1 MDFAI
6 LINNGGCGEMT
17 FDQAG
22 DIMNN
27 VFLSLSIEK
36 GSFFA
41 APGFGMVRRERMKNT
56 GKNARLIRDDAA
68 AALQWL
74 IDTGRAAD
82 VRVDVERDAARDPHR
97 LRLLVTVTQA
107 DGNRVTFEKFVEVV

>member
-6 LINNGGCGEMT
+6 LTDKGNGEMT
-17 FDQAG
+17 FEKAG

-36 GSFFA
+36 GTYFA
-41 APGFGMVRRERMKNT
+41 APEFGMPQRKRIKNT
-56 GKNARLIRDDAA
+56 AENARLIGDDAA
-68 AALQWL
+68 AALAWL
-74 IDTGRAAD
+74 KETGRAAD
-82 VRVDVERDAARDPHR
+82 VRVEVERAPAIDPHR
-97 LRLLVTVTQA
+97 LKLLVNVTQT

>member
-6 LINNGGCGEMT
+6 LINNDGCGEMT
-17 FDQAG
+17 FGKAG

-36 GSFFA
+36 GAFFA
-41 APGFGMVRRERMKNT
+41 APGFGMARRERMKNT
-56 GKNARLIRDDAA
+56 VQNARLIRDDALS
-68 AALQWL
+68 ALRWL
-74 IDTGRAAD
+74 LDTGRASD
-82 VRVDVERDAARDPHR
+82 IQVETGRDMSQDLHR
-97 LRLLVTVTQA
+97 LKLLVTVTQA